1 MMPRPPTC
9 VIENMQPLVEGGRY
23 AVKRAVGEDVVVE
36 ADVFK
41 DGHDIVSAVLKWRKR
56 GTARWYETPMTP
68 IPNGNDRWCGTFSV
82 FENAV
87 YEFTVEAWG
96 DTFLSWQHEFHLK
109 FSAALPDLKSET
121 LEGAAFVEKA
131 ARRAQAE
138 GQKRDGKRLLG
149 LAEEMRAGAPG
160 EVNALAH
167 SPELEG
173 LMTAYPD
180 RTESTEYLLNLPPVG
195 ELVDEGGE
203 ARAVVAAEV
212 RAMAKQE
219 GKATGKKKAVAQSG
233 GSAGGDAC
241 RTTTGG
247 TPVPRPAFA
256 ARYPLVHVDRQ
267 RALFAQW
274 YEFFPRSAEGRGDK
288 GSTFRDCLPRI
299 DDAQAM
305 GFDVIYFP
313 PIHPIGV
320 TARKGRNNSVTCQPG
335 EPGVPYAIGNRH
347 QKCPNGGGH
356 KDVAPELGTLADFAW
371 LVKEIHA
378 RGMELALDFALNC
391 SPDHPYV
398 HEHPDWF
405 YKRPDGTI
413 KYAENPPKKYQDVYP
428 LNYHNADW
436 RTLWSEIASVVEFWC
451 EHGVR
456 IFRVDNP
463 HTKPVAFWEYLIA
476 RVQQR
481 FPDAIFLSEAF
492 TRPKMMKVLARAGFT
507 QSYTYFT
514 WRNTKQGLTE
524 YFSELTHSECAETM
538 RPNLWPNTPD
548 ILPSFLQFGGRPAFV
563 IRAVLAATL
572 APVYGIYSGF
582 ELCENAGL
590 ERKPWDAAGDVRQF
604 LHLCDNDYKQLAREE
619 YLDSEKYQ
627 WKERD
632 WNATGHIKE
641 TITRLNRIRRENRAL
656 QQLRNL
662 RFHHADNDLV
672 LYFVK
677 MTAARDNILLIAV
690 SLDPFHAQDAFIHV
704 PVEQFGWME
713 SQTYQA
719 HDLLHNERYLW
730 TGHRQFLRLTPEKPA
745 HIFRVRRKSHSEQD
759 FDYFL

>member
-9 VIENMQPLVEGGRY
+9 VIENLQPLVEGGRY
-23 AVKRAVGEDVVVE
+23 PVKRAVGEDIAVE

-41 DGHDIVSAVLKWRKR
+41 DGHDVVSAVLKWRKR
-56 GTARWYETPMTP
+56 GEARWYETPMTP
-68 IPNGNDRWCGTFSV
+68 NAKANDRWLGTFSV

-109 FSAALPDLKSET
+109 FAAALPDLKSET
-121 LEGAAFVEKA
+121 LEGAGFVAKA
-131 ARRAQAE
+131 ARLAQEA
-138 GQKRDGKRLLG
+138 GQKRDAERLVV
-149 LAEEMRAGAPG
+149 LAEKIREGRPAD
-160 EVNALAH
+160 VHALAH

-180 RTESTEYLLNLPPVG
+180 RSESTEHALNLPPLVQLVEAAVTAPTGAVPAAEISPAVKKAKTSRKKTAVVTAPALAAVG
-195 ELVDEGGE
+195 E
-203 ARAVVAAEV
+203 AVSFPY
-212 RAMAKQE
+212 
-219 GKATGKKKAVAQSG
+219 SG
-233 GSAGGDAC
+233 GGA
-241 RTTTGG
+241 
-247 TPVPRPAFA
+247 AFS
-256 ARYPLVHVDRQ
+256 ARYPLVYVDRP
-267 RALFAQW
+267 RALFSQW

-299 DDAQAM
+299 DDAKAM

-313 PIHPIGV
+313 PIHPVGV
-320 TARKGRNNSVTCQPG
+320 TARKGRNNAVTCEPG

-347 QKCPNGGGH
+347 QKCANGGGH
-356 KDVAPELGTLADFAW
+356 KDVAPELGTLADFDW
-371 LVKEIHA
+371 LVAQIHA
-378 RGMELALDFALNC
+378 RGLELAIDFALNC

-451 EHGVR
+451 GHGVR

-514 WRNTKQGLTE
+514 WRSTKQGLTE
-524 YFSELTHSECAETM
+524 YFTDLTHSDAIETM

-548 ILPSFLQFGGRPAFV
+548 ILPSFLQFGGRPAFL

-572 APVYGIYSGF
+572 SPIYGIYSGF

-590 ERKPWDAAGDVRQF
+590 EKKPWDAAGDVRQF

-632 WNATGHIKE
+632 WNAPGNIKD

-690 SLDPFHAQDAFIHV
+690 SLDPFHAQETFIHV

-713 SQTYQA
+713 GQSYQV
-719 HDLLHNERYLW
+719 HDLLHDERYLW
-730 TGHRQFLRLTPEKPA
+730 SGHRQFIRLTPEKPA
-745 HIFRVRRKSHSEQD
+745 HIFRVRRKTHSEQD